1 MQLAG
6 TAYGTFV
13 LGKQPV
19 VEAVPHIARW
29 RQLAGLVVD
38 GCHLAHAQ
46 CRRAY
51 EAVRDRNADPALTR
65 SLARSGGDAEAGDE
79 MAAVR

>member
-1 MQLAG
+1 M
-6 TAYGTFV
+6 
-13 LGKQPV
+13 
-19 VEAVPHIARW
+19 PHIALW
-29 RQLAGLVVD
+29 RQVPGLVVD
-38 GCHLAHAQ
+38 GCHLAYAQ